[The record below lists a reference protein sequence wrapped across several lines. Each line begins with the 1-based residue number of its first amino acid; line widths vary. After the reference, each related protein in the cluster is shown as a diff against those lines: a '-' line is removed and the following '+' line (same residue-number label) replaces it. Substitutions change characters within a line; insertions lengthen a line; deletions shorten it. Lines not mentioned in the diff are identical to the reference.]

1 MRILAAVILFVLF
14 VILAGSAK
22 EPSTM
27 EPFDVKPVV
36 LIRGDKPK
44 PSSMDDRRVLLYS
57 EDGEGHCF
65 ATWQIDQIGKVELQP
80 SRN

>member
-1 MRILAAVILFVLF
+1 MRVLTAVFLFVLF

-22 EPSTM
+22 EPTTT

-36 LIRGDKPK
+36 LVSGDKPK
-44 PSSMDDRRVLLYS
+44 LSCWDGRRVLLHS

-65 ATWQIDQIGKVELQP
+65 AMWQVEQTGKVELQP